1 MSSQQYEFF
10 VRLLKEI
17 FKGEWILF
25 LFEFPLSQQVL
36 WGATIKDIMQSKE
49 FVFNENERAIY
60 VDTTEQKQPN
70 SVFV

>member
-1 MSSQQYEFF
+1 
-10 VRLLKEI
+10 LKEI

-60 VDTTEQKQPN
+60 VDTTE
-70 SVFV
+70 

>member
-1 MSSQQYEFF
+1 VQIYFCG
-10 VRLLKEI
+10 LLKEI

-25 LFEFPLSQQVL
+25 LFGFPLSQQVL

-60 VDTTEQKQPN
+60 VDTTE
-70 SVFV
+70 